1 MLLNIE
7 EKVLFNRGWYLGK
20 IDQRVNKKAHPFR
33 SELSIWWRRRELNP
47 RPRILRNR
55 RYMLSTFYLFSR

>member
-20 IDQRVNKKAHPFR
+20 IDQRANKKAHPFR
-33 SELSIWWRRRELNP
+33 SEL
-47 RPRILRNR
+47 
-55 RYMLSTFYLFSR
+55 FYLVEAAGIEPASANLTQQALHA